1 MTGVAHARKR
11 PLNFEGTATDGE
23 SSLHS
28 TFIHA
33 ISLVRWPT
41 AVTATQKVTA
51 LQTLPTAKTKLTH
64 GKTKLI
70 HGKTKLTHGK
80 TKLTHGMFCRELILF
95 CRELIL
101 FCREL
106 IFFFTES

>member
-70 HGKTKLTHGK
+70 HGKTKVTHGEIKLTHGK
-80 TKLTHGMFCRELILF
+80 TKSTHGMF